1 MSRTIVTWLW
11 NYACTFSWLLYGKAW
26 IGTMKVMLRG
36 NTYTCCNAGFRILLG
51 FDLIFI
57 TFTGKLKMPDDGRGF
72 YIKINASKQE
82 MDASLKAVMKLPVMA
97 AGT

>member
-26 IGTMKVMLRG
+26 IETMKVMLRG

-57 TFTGKLKMPDDGRGF
+57 TFTGKLKMPDGRGF
-72 YIKINASKQE
+72 YIKIGGGLMPAS
-82 MDASLKAVMKLPVMA
+82 
-97 AGT
+97 